1 MPNSIKAII
10 VEDETAAQNH
20 LKKLL
25 ATNFNEKIEVIG
37 MATSV
42 KKGIQ
47 LINSLSPQLVFLDIQ
62 LDDGEGFD
70 ILDNVDNSGF
80 EVIFTTGLKD
90 FKEKAMD
97 YFAFYYLNKPL
108 DELQFITIVNTFLEK
123 KSSFNLEKYLAFKQ
137 QIENNQK
144 RISIP
149 VKNGFEIINI
159 DDIIYCEADGSY
171 TTFHTVH
178 NKKYVT
184 TTILKKI
191 EGILQ
196 QATFFRIHR
205 SVLVNIKHIVK
216 YDNSGKVILVNNK
229 SLNVATRNKKNFLNI
244 IKLMSYNI

>member
-1 MPNSIKAII
+1 MK
-10 VEDETAAQNH
+10 
-20 LKKLL
+20 
-25 ATNFNEKIEVIG
+25 KIEVIG
-37 MATSV
+37 MAPSV

-47 LINSLSPQLVFLDIQ
+47 LVNSLSPQLVFLDIQ

-108 DELQFITIVNTFLEK
+108 DELQFIKIVNTFLEK

-159 DDIIYCEADGSY
+159 EDIIYCEADGSY

>member
-1 MPNSIKAII
+1 
-10 VEDETAAQNH
+10 
-20 LKKLL
+20 
-25 ATNFNEKIEVIG
+25 
-37 MATSV
+37 MASSV

-47 LINSLSPQLVFLDIQ
+47 LVNSLSPQLVFLDIQ

-108 DELQFITIVNTFLEK
+108 DELQFITTINTFLEK
-123 KSSFNLEKYLAFKQ
+123 KSSFDLEKYLAFKQ

-159 DDIIYCEADGSY
+159 DDIVYCEADGSY
-171 TTFHTVH
+171 TTFHTLN

-196 QATFFRIHR
+196 QSTFFRIHR

-216 YDNSGKVILVNNK
+216 YENSGKVILVNNK

-244 IKLMSYNI
+244 LKLMSYNI